1 MCIDGNANW
10 VLAIRIDM
18 DKNLGKLRAVWK
30 SFEHKLSKEEQQI
43 SSHKVDEYLRAIF
56 CPGPFYYYLMD
67 FSRLEIVYMDPSVE
81 EMLGIPAEGIKITD
95 LSLRLHPEDIPH
107 FLNCEKMAS
116 TFLLQHL
123 PKEKIPLYKVSYC
136 FRVRDK
142 EDNYRLMLHQ
152 ALTISVDEQGSIG
165 KVIGVHTDISHFVS
179 KNNHKLSFIG
189 LQGEPSYL
197 GLEVDTGD
205 FDLSLEEKPFSKRE
219 MEIIRLLADGYS
231 AHEVAEKLYLSYH
244 TIRTHRQNIL
254 KRLECRNTVQLIA
267 KCIRN
272 GYI

>member
-1 MCIDGNANW
+1 
-10 VLAIRIDM
+10 M
-18 DKNLGKLRAVWK
+18 DNKVGKLRAVWK

-43 SSHKVDEYLRAIF
+43 SAQQVDEYLGAIF

-67 FSRLEIVYMDPSVE
+67 FSKLEIVYMHPSVE
-81 EMLGIPAEGIKITD
+81 EMLGISAEGITIMD
-95 LSLRLHPEDIPH
+95 LSHRIHPEDVVH
-107 FLNCEKMAS
+107 FLQCEKMAS
-116 TFLLQHL
+116 TFLFQRI
-123 PKEKIPLYKVSYC
+123 PVEKIPLYKVSYC
-136 FRVRDK
+136 FRIKDK
-142 EDNYRLMLHQ
+142 EGQFKLFLHQ
-152 ALTISVDEQGSIG
+152 ALAISVDAQGGIG

-179 KNNHKLSFIG
+179 INDQRISFIG

-197 GLEVDTGD
+197 GLPVEEGEW
-205 FDLSLEEKPFSKRE
+205 DLNPEDKPFSKRE
-219 MEIIRLLADGYS
+219 MEIIRLLADGFS
-231 AHEVAEKLYLSYH
+231 AHEVADKLYLSYH